1 MNTSNSKYDRFFK
14 CWYELTWYLYS
25 NLMNFLRQLS
35 VTHEHTHT
43 HTYTHKHTHSAGP
56 FSYRCCVIY

>member
-43 HTYTHKHTHSAGP
+43 HPYTYTHSAGP
-56 FSYRCCVIY
+56 FSYRCCAIY

>member
-43 HTYTHKHTHSAGP
+43 HPYTYTHSAGP

>member
-43 HTYTHKHTHSAGP
+43 HTYTHTHSAGP

>member
-43 HTYTHKHTHSAGP
+43 HTHTHSAGP